1 MENQENKDREGKKL
15 VRIIKEYQGEL
26 NARDLIRSFPLSS
39 NNSQP
44 KSNSSSSIFTMLMI
58 AIVLITGFVSIQLMT
73 GKNEQKTV
81 NSSDSN
87 SPSLPNLPVYGR

>member
-1 MENQENKDREGKKL
+1 MENQEKKDREGKKL

-26 NARDLIRSFPLSS
+26 NARDLIRSFPISS
-39 NNSQP
+39 DNSRP
-44 KSNSSSSIFTMLMI
+44 KSNSSSSIFMISII

-73 GKNEQKTV
+73 NKNEQKTV

-87 SPSLPNLPVYGR
+87 SPSLPSLPIYSK